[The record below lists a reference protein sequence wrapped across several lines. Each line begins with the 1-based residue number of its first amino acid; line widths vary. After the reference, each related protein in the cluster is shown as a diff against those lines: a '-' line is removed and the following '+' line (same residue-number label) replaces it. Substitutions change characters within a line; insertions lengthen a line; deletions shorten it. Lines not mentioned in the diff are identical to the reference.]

1 MPERG
6 VLGFAGHVSQRR
18 TVTTVF
24 VYVGH
29 KARKNLGTGIRES
42 VWGWKAE
49 TAEGKANLPV
59 LQSLREG
66 DYLVLGFLGLGR
78 ISAEEARDRTV
89 SRLFVTRLTGGL
101 YQDHVPVWEDDPYP
115 YRVPLDLLDVWKDVT
130 REDLGDEAW
139 EALRLSASGKGA
151 ARPPVNEDSFMERLL
166 SESLKEWEQELAR
179 AGKGADAPGDPED
192 PADAANLDLPPV
204 TDRPAY
210 VLARTEQKA
219 LRRRKLAGKSE
230 VSCDLCQLLLP
241 KRLVH
246 TAHIKRRSV
255 SSHEERGDLNNVM
268 FACVLG
274 CDSLFEHGY
283 VYVAADGSIHPAE
296 QSAGNPALE
305 TAVARLGDT
314 CTAHTDASADY
325 FAWHRHNIAHV
336 KES

>member
-1 MPERG
+1 M
-6 VLGFAGHVSQRR
+6 
-18 TVTTVF
+18 TTVF
-24 VYVGH
+24 VYVGE
-29 KARKNLGTGIRES
+29 KGRKNLDTGIRES

-49 TAEGKANLPV
+49 TAESKANLPV

-78 ISAEEARDRTV
+78 ISAEEARNRTV
-89 SRLFVTRLTGGL
+89 SELFVTRLTGGL
-101 YQDHVPVWEDDPYP
+101 YQDHTRVWDDDTYP
-115 YRVPLDLLDVWKDVT
+115 YRVPLDLLKVRKNVDRDGV
-130 REDLGDEAW
+130 GGEAW
-139 EALRLSASGKGA
+139 EALRLSASTKGA
-151 ARPPVNEDSFMERLL
+151 AQLPVNEKSFMEKLL
-166 SESLKEWEQELAR
+166 AGALQGWQQELTE
-179 AGKGADAPGDPED
+179 AGKDADASGDTED

-219 LRRRKLAGKSE
+219 LRRKKLAGKSE
-230 VSCDLCQLLLP
+230 VCCDLCQLLLP

-255 SSHEERGDLNNVM
+255 SSHKERGDLSNVM

-283 VYVAADGSIHPAE
+283 VYVAADGSIRSAE
-296 QSAGNPALE
+296 QAAGNPALE

-336 KES
+336 EES